1 MTTFIKYVFIF
12 LLILTL
18 PSYSQNESF
27 EWAEDSVLSINQFRS
42 PQSEISPDV
51 KIISIYSGSSF
62 DFSFQMSSFEFMF
75 TKNFNSKVRTTFD
88 PKIGVIVAPDSTIA
102 ERLARYG
109 QYNFDLTELYARKL
123 RKALHENKK
132 MFSNTTFFNTFYEE
146 LKKEW
151 TQRSSEVMKTT
162 ELGKNEVLLKKEQD
176 KVSQEI
182 LEYKAYCL
190 SCVPPKLQK
199 KKKKK

>member
-1 MTTFIKYVFIF
+1 MTTFIKYVFFF

-27 EWAEDSVLSINQFRS
+27 EWTEDSVLSINHFRS

-51 KIISIYSGSSF
+51 KIISIYSGSSY
-62 DFSFQMSSFEFMF
+62 DFSFQMSSLEFMF
-75 TKNFNSKVRTTFD
+75 TKNFNSRVRTSFD
-88 PKIGVIVAPDSTIA
+88 PKIGVIVAPDSTTA
-102 ERLARYG
+102 KRLVSYG

-146 LKKEW
+146 LKEEW

-162 ELGKNEVLLKKEQD
+162 ELGKNEALLKIEQD
-176 KVSQEI
+176 KVAQEI
-182 LEYKAYCL
+182 LEYKAYCV
-190 SCVPPKLQK
+190 SCIPPKLQK